1 MNRPLRDVVDVSAF
15 KDHRQSRLIKPSGSF
30 IQRSALSLW
39 CRRTDIFVSRCSSN
53 FYKETTNFM
62 RKCLMASSSPIIG
75 PQLYNR
81 QQLLPRPQIRFFLL
95 LMRSGSVRYGKTR
108 HSGLLSVLYVLLLLL
123 LLLLLLADSHEHITT
138 KWFPTE
144 VQWKN
149 QNWISTNPQETAMI
163 AEKELQKGLPW
174 SHRRVT
180 PINSTPFKSKWNP
193 GKNPREWYI
202 FTRVTKR
209 AID

>member
-1 MNRPLRDVVDVSAF
+1 MSTYGYFCIPMLVKLPQRDDKLYEEVFDGIIEPHYRP
-15 KDHRQSRLIKPSGSF
+15 
-30 IQRSALSLW
+30 
-39 CRRTDIFVSRCSSN
+39 
-53 FYKETTNFM
+53 
-62 RKCLMASSSPIIG
+62 PIVQ
-75 PQLYNR
+75 PTATATKTADTV
-81 QQLLPRPQIRFFLL
+81 FLL